1 VIIPSSFAP
10 IGVLQVELSAPLAD
24 LQPAAAASGEA
35 FGSARVFARL
45 HGRPLGFVEVPL
57 IEPLPAAQLASA
69 MARTLGGSIAR
80 HLADD
85 GLDESL
91 VDLENGVGSVDRPL
105 CLESQRALLV
115 DPRFVSVVVPTV
127 DRPGALRQCLQGLAE
142 QTYPSF
148 EVLVVDNDPDAS
160 GAAEVVSG
168 FERQLPGLRRIA
180 EPRRGASRARNRGF
194 AEAAGEI
201 VAFLDGDA
209 RPDPSW
215 LAAAVAALVRPA
227 NLGSA
232 TCVTGAILPAA
243 LETEAQLWM
252 EEWGGYSKG
261 FEPRRFDLGAH
272 RPAGPLFPYA
282 IATCGS
288 GASMVLRRSELRAL
302 GGFDPALGG
311 GTPARSGEDLALFLD
326 IIASGGTIAYE
337 PSAIVWHQHPETE
350 ARFRATMRAYGVGL
364 SAYIVRH
371 VARHPSELLR
381 IAARLP
387 AAAAYFARDDSP
399 RNRRRSPTFPRWI
412 WREELAGMAQGPF
425 AYALGRARLRG
436 DHGARSGT
444 MP

>member
-105 CLESQRALLV
+105 CLEPQRALLV

-168 FERQLPGLRRIA
+168 FERQVPGLRRIA
-180 EPRRGASRARNRGF
+180 ELRRGASRARNRGF

-302 GGFDPALGG
+302 GGFAPALGAIRRGPRPVPRHHRERRHDRLRAERDRVAPASGNG
-311 GTPARSGEDLALFLD
+311 GSLPGNDAGLRGRAERLHRAPRRPPSLRVAPDRGSVARRRGVLRARRLAAQPPSVADVPALDLARGARRNGAGAVCLRPRARS
-326 IIASGGTIAYE
+326 
-337 PSAIVWHQHPETE
+337 P
-350 ARFRATMRAYGVGL
+350 
-364 SAYIVRH
+364 
-371 VARHPSELLR
+371 
-381 IAARLP
+381 
-387 AAAAYFARDDSP
+387 P
-399 RNRRRSPTFPRWI
+399 R
-412 WREELAGMAQGPF
+412 
-425 AYALGRARLRG
+425 
-436 DHGARSGT
+436 
-444 MP
+444 